1 MGRLPVGQ
9 PTSHMSTSQGPDAD
23 IMKFY
28 STTYATTYGGEH
40 EPFVPRTGKHIGT
53 GYQSNFRPGVYYSQ
67 RLDELDNPAMG
78 RIIRDNYNSI
88 TTMHFKPSIG
98 SDGKDRFPVQLTQ
111 VKSGFTEQDP
121 ITYPTVN
128 NVRKVFVNTRDH
140 GLALKI
146 NGVLPK
152 HRPLLYKLQAKD
164 PVSLENAGHGPD
176 FMSTEA
182 RTRFRGRPSERK
194 DCSTLTVG
202 PKEGSGY
209 THAYNREPITFHSG
223 SPFKNNRPGS
233 WTDRPTGTSVM
244 KNSFLPSQFLQG
256 DERLPVIT
264 NRSERETGFTHEKA
278 KPLYVHRVMGDA
290 YTKRDQVPPR
300 VEERIRKEDPA
311 EYLNMTNPDNHS
323 TIFKKS
329 FEGQQRPSPS
339 ANEKQGRYI
348 VGNKEMSG
356 YSDNNDKPQ
365 AQIPVEPYRWITH
378 YDTKFYDM
386 NPKGKA
392 RAGRTFGGV
401 MDQLP
406 DGFTK
411 STSVHSYGPALDTTH
426 QLRTLH
432 PYVARSIKARDV
444 FFDDHTHDAKKHVT
458 INPIPQVLACS
469 V

>member
-9 PTSHMSTSQGPDAD
+9 PTAHVSATQGPDAD

-28 STTYATTYGGEH
+28 STSYATSYGAKH
-40 EPFVPRTGKHIGT
+40 EPFVPRTTRHVGT

-67 RLDELDNPAMG
+67 RLDEVDNPAMG
-78 RIIRDNYNSI
+78 RLVGDNYHSI
-88 TTMHFKPSIG
+88 TTKHFQPSIR
-98 SDGKDRFPVQLTQ
+98 SDGKDRFPENLNQ
-111 VKSGFTEQDP
+111 VKSGFTQQDP
-121 ITYPTVN
+121 ITYPTVGQ
-128 NVRKVFVNTRDH
+128 VKKVFVNTRDH

-164 PVSLENAGHGPD
+164 PVSLENAGHGPN
-176 FMSTEA
+176 FMSTEG
-182 RTRFRGRPSERK
+182 RTRFTGRPSERK

-209 THAYNREPITFHSG
+209 THAYNVEPVSFNPG
-223 SPFKNNRPGS
+223 SPFKNDIPGT
-233 WTDRPTGTSVM
+233 WTGRPTGTSVM
-244 KNSFLPSQFLQG
+244 KTSFLPSQRPAG
-256 DERLPVIT
+256 DERLPIIT
-264 NRSERETGFTHEKA
+264 NRSDHETGFTHEKA
-278 KPLYVHRVMGDA
+278 KPLYVNRVMTDA
-290 YTKRDQVPPR
+290 YTKWDQVPSR
-300 VEERIRKEDPA
+300 VEDRIKKEDPA

-323 TIFKKS
+323 SIFKKS

-339 ANEKQGRYI
+339 ANEKQGRFF

-365 AQIPVEPYRWITH
+365 VQIPIEPYRWITH

-401 MDQLP
+401 MKQLP

-411 STSVHSYGPALDTTH
+411 STSVHSYGPALDTTQ
-426 QLRTLH
+426 QLRDLH

-458 INPIPQVLACS
+458 INPIPQVLAASC
-469 V
+469 